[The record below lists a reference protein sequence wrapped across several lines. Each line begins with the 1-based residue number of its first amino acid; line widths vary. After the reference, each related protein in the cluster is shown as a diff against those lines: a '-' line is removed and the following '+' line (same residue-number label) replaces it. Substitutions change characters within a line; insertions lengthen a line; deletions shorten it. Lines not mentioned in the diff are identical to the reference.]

1 VHQIIQRIPAI
12 PRAKALRKAEVPQEF
27 TLIDRLLAEQK
38 QLQTP
43 VAKFSETHHRKAPDL
58 ADHYRSLI
66 PLTKPG
72 VGEQYAF
79 EVSLDR
85 CTGCKAC
92 VSACHSMNGLD
103 EDEAWRDIG
112 VLHGGGS
119 SRTWQQT
126 ITTACHHCADPGCL
140 GGCPVGAYE
149 KDKHT
154 GIVRHLDDQCIG
166 CSYCILKCPYDVPK
180 YSKKRGIVRKCDM
193 CHQRLAEGE
202 APACVQ
208 ACPTEAIRIVT
219 VQVANLVRDSAETA
233 PHSSSGS
240 QSTIGNL
247 PAESLTRFATS
258 PILNDTSITR
268 PTTRYV
274 GREIPDGALAADR
287 EALIPQHAHWPLVIM
302 LTLTQIGIGLL
313 AGPLLGL
320 APPTGPVIS
329 GESLGALVFR
339 PVTSSFVLLAAIAIF
354 FTGMG
359 ASVLH
364 LGQPLKAW
372 RFFLGLRTSWLSRE
386 ILAFSMFAPIPI
398 LLAALHFSPEFPF
411 KHLVHQVT
419 AWSAFPVGLTAVFTS
434 VMIYVDTHRS
444 SWRFPITAPRFFGTV
459 LLFAAFSL
467 QLTEPSVL
475 HSVLAIAAMLLK
487 LAPEVL
493 FLRKAE
499 DPDAPWSPDRHTA
512 LLQLGPLGPF
522 LRARFLL
529 AITAVFVMFINPWAA
544 LPILM
549 FSEIL
554 ERQLF
559 FQSVHAPKMPG
570 NFGPGGQH
578 S

>member
-1 VHQIIQRIPAI
+1 MYQTIQRIPAI
-12 PRAKALRKAEVPQEF
+12 KRAKAMPKVEAPQEF
-27 TLIDRLLAEQK
+27 TLIDQLLAEQK

-43 VAKFSETHHRKAPDL
+43 VAKFSEVHHRKNPDL

-112 VLHGGGS
+112 MLHGGERN
-119 SRTWQQT
+119 RTWQQT

-149 KDKHT
+149 KEKDT

-219 VQVANLVRDSAETA
+219 VASNQPAHFLPGA
-233 PHSSSGS
+233 PDPSV
-240 QSTIGNL
+240 
-247 PAESLTRFATS
+247 
-258 PILNDTSITR
+258 TR
-268 PTTRYV
+268 PTTSYV
-274 GREIPDGALAADR
+274 GRDIPESALAADR
-287 EALIPQHAHWPLVIM
+287 EALTPQHAHWPLVIM
-302 LTLTQIGIGLL
+302 LTLTQVGLGLL
-313 AGPLLGL
+313 AAPLLGL
-320 APPTGPVIS
+320 APSSGPVV
-329 GESLGALVFR
+329 SLGSPPVINLKALETLVFT
-339 PVTSSFVLLAAIAIF
+339 PTASSFVLLAALGIF
-354 FTGMG
+354 FAGMG
-359 ASVLH
+359 ASILH

-386 ILAFSMFAPIPI
+386 ILAFSLFAPIPI

-411 KHLVHQVT
+411 KSLIHQVT
-419 AWSAFPVGLTAVFTS
+419 VWSAFPVGLAAVFTS

-444 SWRFPITAPRFFGTV
+444 SWRFPITASRFFGTV
-459 LLFAAFSL
+459 LVFAALSL
-467 QLTEPSVL
+467 QLAAPSPL
-475 HSVLAIAAMLLK
+475 HAILTLTAICLK
-487 LAPEVL
+487 LIPEARM
-493 FLRKAE
+493 LRHAE
-499 DPDAPWSPDRHTA
+499 DPDAAWTPDRHTA
-512 LLQLGPLGPF
+512 LLQLHPLGPF
-522 LRARFLL
+522 LRARHLL
-529 AITAVFVMFINPWAA
+529 ALTAAFVAFINPWAA
-544 LPILM
+544 LPLLIL
-549 FSEIL
+549 SEIL

-559 FQSVHAPKMPG
+559 FQSVYAPKMPG
-570 NFGPGGQH
+570 NFGPGGH
-578 S
+578 H

>member
-1 VHQIIQRIPAI
+1 MHQTIQRIPAI
-12 PRAKALRKAEVPQEF
+12 RRAKAMPKVEAPQEF

-43 VAKFSETHHRKAPDL
+43 VAKFSEVHHRKNPDL

-103 EDEAWRDIG
+103 DDEAWRDIG
-112 VLHGGGS
+112 MLHGGERN
-119 SRTWQQT
+119 RTWQQT

-149 KDKHT
+149 KEKDT

-219 VQVANLVRDSAETA
+219 VQVANLVRDSAAKA

-240 QSTIGNL
+240 QSTTRVL

-258 PILNDTSITR
+258 PILNDASITR

-274 GREIPDGALAADR
+274 GREIPDSALAADR
-287 EALIPQHAHWPLVIM
+287 ETLTPQHAHWPLVIM
-302 LTLTQIGIGLL
+302 LTLTQVGLGLL

-320 APPTGPVIS
+320 GAATGPVIS

-339 PVTSSFVLLAAIAIF
+339 PAASSFVLLAALAIF

-386 ILAFSMFAPIPI
+386 ILAFSMFAPIPVM
-398 LLAALHFSPEFPF
+398 LAALHFSPDFPF
-411 KHLVHQVT
+411 KSLIHQVT
-419 AWSAFPVGLTAVFTS
+419 AGSTFPVGLAAVFTS

-444 SWRFPITAPRFFGTV
+444 SWRFPITATRFFGTV
-459 LLFAAFSL
+459 LVFAALSL
-467 QLTEPSVL
+467 QLAEPSPL
-475 HSVLAIAAMLLK
+475 HAVAALAAILLK
-487 LAPEVL
+487 LIPEARL
-493 FLRKAE
+493 LRCAE
-499 DPDAPWSPDRHTA
+499 DPDAPWSADRHTA
-512 LLQLGPLGPF
+512 LLQLQPLGPF
-522 LRARFLL
+522 LRARHLL
-529 AITAVFVMFINPWAA
+529 AITAAFVMFINPWAA
-544 LPILM
+544 LPILIL
-549 FSEIL
+549 SEIL

-559 FQSVHAPKMPG
+559 FQSVYAPKMPG
-570 NFGPGGQH
+570 NFGPGGH
-578 S
+578 H

>member
-1 VHQIIQRIPAI
+1 MHQTIQRIPAI
-12 PRAKALRKAEVPQEF
+12 KRAKAKPKVDAAQEF
-27 TLIDRLLAEQK
+27 TLIDQLLAEQK
-38 QLQTP
+38 KLQTP
-43 VAKFSETHHRKAPDL
+43 VAKFSEVHHRKGSDL

-72 VGEQYAF
+72 AGEQYAF

-103 EDEAWRDIG
+103 DDEAWRDIG
-112 VLHGGGS
+112 MLQGGERN
-119 SRTWQQT
+119 RTWQQT

-149 KDKHT
+149 KDKDT

-219 VQVANLVRDSAETA
+219 VAIESPVNFLPGA
-233 PHSSSGS
+233 PDPSV
-240 QSTIGNL
+240 
-247 PAESLTRFATS
+247 
-258 PILNDTSITR
+258 TR
-268 PTTRYV
+268 PTTSYV
-274 GREIPDGALAADR
+274 GRDIPESALAADR
-287 EALIPQHAHWPLVIM
+287 EALTPQHAHWPLVIM
-302 LTLTQIGIGLL
+302 LTLTQVGLGLL
-313 AGPLLGL
+313 AGPLFSS
-320 APPTGPVIS
+320 APSTGPVTRF
-329 GESLGALVFR
+329 GNTPTLSLKTLEALVFT
-339 PVTSSFVLLAAIAIF
+339 PTASSFVLLAALGIF
-354 FTGMG
+354 FAGMG

-386 ILAFSMFAPIPI
+386 ILAFSLFAPIPI
-398 LLAALHFSPEFPF
+398 LLAGLHFSPEFPF
-411 KHLVHQVT
+411 KTLIQQVT
-419 AWSAFPVGLTAVFTS
+419 AWSAFPVGLAAVFTS

-444 SWRFPITAPRFFGTV
+444 SWRFPITASRFFGTV
-459 LLFAAFSL
+459 LVFAALSL
-467 QLTEPSVL
+467 QLADPSPL
-475 HSVLAIAAMLLK
+475 HSIISFLAICLK
-487 LAPEVL
+487 LIPEARM
-493 FLRKAE
+493 LRHAE

-512 LLQLGPLGPF
+512 LLQLQPLGPF
-522 LRARFLL
+522 LRARHLL
-529 AITAVFVMFINPWAA
+529 ALTAAFVVFINPWAA
-544 LPILM
+544 LPILIL
-549 FSEIL
+549 SEIL

-570 NFGPGGQH
+570 NFGPGRRH
-578 S
+578 